1 MLSFP
6 VRIHATHMNALFPAY
21 PFPMPPNFA
30 VTPISGWHLLFPH
43 GLAERRFSGE
53 GACKSHPPFNLHTFR
68 PCQPSPVS
76 PFWLPCTPC
85 QQGLELFCQIAPNRA
100 ERVPGGQFIHFFRTR
115 PQIATRTAT
124 GGNKAFRL
132 PIRTHQFH
140 SSQGL
145 EEYCHIYRNRKK
157 APIFRQ
163 NALSLFQ
170 SLPALLSHSIQT
182 SVCSAIPACFRLT
195 FLYLLLQTFVFF

>member
-1 MLSFP
+1 MPPNGRTSPWWHSSFSVSP
-6 VRIHATHMNALFPAY
+6 LPRKCKILDIQYQVLLFPAHIHATHTNALFPADS
-21 PFPMPPNFA
+21 FLMPPNFA
-30 VTPISGWHLLFPH
+30 VTLISGWHLSFLL
-43 GLAERRFSGE
+43 GLAGRRFPGE

-68 PCQPSPVS
+68 PCQPPPVS
-76 PFWLPCTPC
+76 PHFGCPALPASMVESC
-85 QQGLELFCQIAPNRA
+85 FCQIAPNRA
-100 ERVPGGQFIHFFRTR
+100 ERVPGGQFIHFFQTR

-157 APIFRQ
+157 APIFR
-163 NALSLFQ
+163 
-170 SLPALLSHSIQT
+170 
-182 SVCSAIPACFRLT
+182 
-195 FLYLLLQTFVFF
+195 

>member
-1 MLSFP
+1 MHFHFSARLCRP
-6 VRIHATHMNALFPAY
+6 VFFEFRL
-21 PFPMPPNFA
+21 
-30 VTPISGWHLLFPH
+30 
-43 GLAERRFSGE
+43 RRQH
-53 GACKSHPPFNLHTFR
+53 KPFNLHTFR
-68 PCQPSPVS
+68 PCQPPPVS
-76 PFWLPCTPC
+76 PHFGCPALPASMIESC
-85 QQGLELFCQIAPNRA
+85 FCQIAPNRA
-100 ERVPGGQFIHFFRTR
+100 ERVPGGQFIHFFQTR

-182 SVCSAIPACFRLT
+182 SVCSAIPACFQLIVSHLLSQISIF
-195 FLYLLLQTFVFF
+195 FLVLFSPFSYAKSL